1 MLGNRRAGAAYAAN
15 VTGGALDGLRVL
27 DLSTLFAAPQIAA
40 ILGDFGAD
48 VVKVEP
54 PGGDPLRGMGAV
66 AGPSPMWAF
75 VGRNKRSV
83 VLDAD
88 TDEGRARLHRLV
100 EAADVVVENLPRP
113 VLERWACT
121 YDDLA
126 ARNPRLVV
134 VTVSAYGATGP
145 YAGRPGAG
153 TLAEAFGGLTHLTGE
168 ADGPPML
175 SSVPLGDTVTALAG
189 VIGALAACYRRD
201 ARGGTGQHVDVS
213 MYEPI
218 LQLVGSSLARHDDA
232 AEAAR
237 RSGSRV
243 AGGVPRNVYE
253 TRDREW
259 IAVSG
264 TTDAQVARLL
274 PLLDL
279 DAEAD
284 VARFGTAAA
293 RLAVADELDAHVARW
308 VAARD
313 RDDALALFLDARIP
327 AAPVHDLASIL
338 ADPHVLARASVV
350 SVDAGELGA
359 VRMPAPFPRLSATPG
374 SIRTAGP
381 ALGEHSDEVLR
392 EWDGPRA

>member
-1 MLGNRRAGAAYAAN
+1 M
-15 VTGGALDGLRVL
+15 TGGALDGLRVL

-40 ILGDFGAD
+40 MLGDLGAD

-54 PGGDPLRGMGAV
+54 PGGDPLRGMGAA
-66 AGPSPMWAF
+66 AGPSPTWAF

-83 VLDAD
+83 VLDAG
-88 TDEGRARLHRLV
+88 TDDGRELLHRLT

-113 VLERWACT
+113 VLERWQCT
-121 YDDLA
+121 YEELS
-126 ARNPRLVV
+126 ARNPRVVV
-134 VTVSAYGATGP
+134 VTVSAYGTTGP

-175 SSVPLGDTVTALAG
+175 SSVPIGDTVTALAG
-189 VIGALAACYRRD
+189 VIGALAACYQRD
-201 ARGGTGQHVDVS
+201 ARGGPGQHVDVS

-218 LQLVGSSLARHDDA
+218 LQLVGNSLVRHDDRA
-232 AEAAR
+232 QPPR

-274 PLLDL
+274 PLLGL
-279 DAEAD
+279 DSIAD
-284 VARFGTAAA
+284 AARFGTPPA
-293 RLAVADELDAHVARW
+293 RLAAADELDAHVARW
-308 VAARD
+308 VAAHD
-313 RDDALALFLDARIP
+313 RDDTLARLLEARIP

-338 ADPHVLARASVV
+338 ADPQVLARASVV
-350 SVDAGELGA
+350 TVDAGELGA
-359 VRMPAPFPRLSATPG
+359 VRMPAPFPRLGTTPG

-381 ALGEHSDEVLR
+381 ALGAHTDEVVR
-392 EWDGPRA
+392 EWLGLSSSPPGP

>member
-1 MLGNRRAGAAYAAN
+1 

-40 ILGDFGAD
+40 MLGDLGAD

-54 PGGDPLRGMGAV
+54 PGGDPLRAMDAGG
-66 AGPSPMWAF
+66 GPSPVWAF

-83 VLDAD
+83 VLDPG
-88 TDEGRARLHRLV
+88 TDDGRAHLHRLV
-100 EAADVVVENLPRP
+100 EAADVVVENLPGP
-113 VLERWACT
+113 VLERWQCT
-121 YDDLA
+121 PDELA

-134 VTVSAYGATGP
+134 VTVSAYGTTGP

-175 SSVPLGDTVTALAG
+175 SSVPIGDTVTALAG
-189 VIGALAACYRRD
+189 VIGALAACYQRD

-218 LQLVGSSLARHDDA
+218 LQLVGSSLARHREQD
-232 AEAAR
+232 EPPR

-253 TRDREW
+253 TRDRAW

-274 PLLDL
+274 PLLGLGTESDG
-279 DAEAD
+279 
-284 VARFGTAAA
+284 ARFGTAAA
-293 RLAVADELDAHVARW
+293 RLAAADELDALVARW
-308 VAARD
+308 VAAHD
-313 RDDALALFLDARIP
+313 RDDALGRLLAARVP
-327 AAPVHDLASIL
+327 AAPVHDLADVL
-338 ADPHVLARASVV
+338 ADPQVVARDSVV
-350 SVDAGELGA
+350 GVEAGELGT
-359 VRMPAPFPRLSATPG
+359 VRMPAPFARLSATPG
-374 SIRTAGP
+374 TIRAAGP
-381 ALGEHSDEVLR
+381 PLGAHTDEVLQ
-392 EWDGPRA
+392 EWSEPRA